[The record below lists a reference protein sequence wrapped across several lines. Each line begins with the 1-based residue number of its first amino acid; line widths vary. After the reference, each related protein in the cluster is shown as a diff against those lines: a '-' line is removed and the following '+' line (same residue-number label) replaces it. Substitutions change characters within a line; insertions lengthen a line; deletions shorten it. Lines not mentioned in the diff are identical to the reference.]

1 MTLYTRALPVSVT
14 KRVWDLYFIDGFPL
28 LFRVALA
35 ILKILKKEIL
45 DADLSEVM
53 NTLKNTQNII
63 TDEAELMRVI
73 GEVELPEWVYEELK
87 DLQVE

>member
-1 MTLYTRALPVSVT
+1 MTLYTRALPVSVA

-28 LFRVALA
+28 LFRTALA
-35 ILKILKKEIL
+35 ILKILKDKIL
-45 DADLSEVM
+45 YSDISEVM

-63 TDEAELMRVI
+63 TDEAELMKVI
-73 GEVELPEWVYEELK
+73 TEVELPKWVYEELQ